1 MSQNN
6 PGNEQRDNEG
16 QVVTA
21 PNQPVPAEV
30 QPQRIPIHPA
40 EEGVPL
46 ETWPEEQDKPLWE
59 PDPGE

>member
-1 MSQNN
+1 MSQSN
-6 PGNEQRDNEG
+6 PGNGQRDNEG

-21 PNQPVPAEV
+21 PNQPGPAEV
-30 QPQRIPIHPA
+30 QPPRIPIHPA

-46 ETWPEEQDKPLWE
+46 ETWPEEEDKPLWE